1 MATEKKLGASGVI
14 YTDRRNFYIDPQ
26 VTKELWTDVAPFTTL
41 ISNQESRDVPDPTFK
56 MFEHRN
62 PWVKQKIV
70 INKGAGYTVPNN
82 DIGIGAVVVDGIEG
96 LPATPDSSYI
106 GLVFEFWN
114 SAEDTKKGNAVVS
127 AVASNGN
134 LTLKAMKN
142 DATVALA
149 DDDIGYVIGSAHGE
163 GTEAPDAWS
172 DELSVV
178 WNSTQIF
185 KTSLQITG
193 TLEAAVLR
201 GEASEL
207 ARLRRQKAQEHKMQK
222 EKAFLFGTRIGGTAL
237 SGSGD
242 SFADGGRLDANGNLI
257 RSTYGII
264 PAIDDYG
271 YSSGDKQNVFSIASG
286 SYTYANFV
294 DDMEKVFQYVPETG
308 VKRAFVGAGALGY
321 WSKMESTANNMAGKS
336 GWTINLS
343 DMKRDTLGFNYRTLE
358 TPHGVLQLIPTPALR
373 GPYNKHMLVVSDENL
388 FHAQYRPMVYQ
399 TNIKQDNAFDGV
411 KDQYMSDEGVGVQ
424 LIESHC
430 LFKIS

>member
-62 PWVKQKIV
+62 PWVKQRV
-70 INKGAGYTVPNN
+70 VVNKSAGYTVPNN
-82 DIGIGAVVVDGIEG
+82 DTGIGAVIVDGIEG

-142 DATVALA
+142 GSTVVLA
-149 DDDIGYVIGSAHGE
+149 DNDIGYVIGSAHGE

-172 DELSVV
+172 DELSLV

-222 EKAFLFGTRIGGTAL
+222 EKAFLFGTRIGGTSL

-242 SFADGGRLDANGNLI
+242 SFADSGRLDANGNLI

-271 YSSGDKQNVFSIASG
+271 YTSGYEQNVFSIDST

-294 DDMEKVFQYVPETG
+294 DDMEKIFQYVPETG

-321 WSKMESTANNMAGKS
+321 WSKMQSSNTNMAGKS
-336 GWTINLS
+336 GWTINLRS
-343 DMKRDTLGFNYRTLE
+343 
-358 TPHGVLQLIPTPALR
+358 
-373 GPYNKHMLVVSDENL
+373 
-388 FHAQYRPMVYQ
+388 
-399 TNIKQDNAFDGV
+399 
-411 KDQYMSDEGVGVQ
+411 
-424 LIESHC
+424 
-430 LFKIS
+430 